1 MIHKKRP
8 PRLEDSWKMP
18 VKMAKAMKAQTGQ
31 NFQHVEI
38 PTIHYVQKDKNGNVI
53 EERDVPV
60 TSLFGKK
67 LIKTFETGKVPEK

>member
-8 PRLEDSWKMP
+8 PKMEDSWHMP
-18 VKMAKAMKAQTGQ
+18 VKMAKAMKVQTGQ

-38 PTIHYVQKDKNGNVI
+38 PTIHYVQKDDDGNVI

-60 TSLFGKK
+60 TSLFGKE
-67 LIKTFETGKVPEK
+67 LIKAFETGKAPEE